1 LINLDAALFKNSHV
15 ARLGESFNVQFR
27 VEAFNLLNHTNFAA
41 PLATNTLFNQDGS
54 VIGDAGALTSTQ
66 TPSRQLQLGI
76 KIIW

>member
-1 LINLDAALFKNSHV
+1 
-15 ARLGESFNVQFR
+15 
-27 VEAFNLLNHTNFAA
+27 
-41 PLATNTLFNQDGS
+41 LATNTLFNQDGS